1 MPMNQII
8 LYDAQ
13 QQHWLRFSQ
22 PQQIITTNDLSALL
36 ANFKLVNELVEQNKL
51 YATGFISYEAASA
64 FDSALHTHKTDT
76 FPLLW
81 FGLFN
86 KPEIINLP
94 EITSNQEFALN
105 WSPTVTKTKYNQA
118 IAEIKQN
125 ISQGKT
131 YQVNYTMR
139 LQAEFSADPWQYF
152 LQLVQGQQAN
162 YSAYFDLADFA
173 ICSASPELF
182 FQWQDQKI
190 TTRPMKG
197 TVARGY
203 STQSDRQLAQW
214 LHTSAKNRA
223 ENVMIVDMIRNDLAK
238 IAESNTV
245 KVPSLFDVEQ
255 YPTLWQMTSTVTARS
270 KASLP
275 EIMSALFPCA
285 SITGAPKASTTKI
298 IKQLEPTP
306 RKIYTGT
313 IGLIRPN
320 NSAQF
325 NVAIRTV
332 LIDKKSKQAEYGVG
346 GGIVWDSASASE
358 YEECQVKARVLLNQY
373 QDFKL
378 LETLLWKPKEGY
390 FLLDRHLQRLQQS
403 ADYFQFPLDLALVEK
418 QLSAKANTLKNYP
431 YKIRLLISKNEQI
444 VIEAIT
450 LSEKITKKNENK
462 TITLGI
468 ATQSI
473 EIKNPFLYHKTT
485 NRDIYRLA
493 RQSQPNCD
501 DVLLWNDRQE
511 ITESCIANVVFK
523 IEDLSLIHI

>member
-1 MPMNQII
+1 M
-8 LYDAQ
+8 
-13 QQHWLRFSQ
+13 
-22 PQQIITTNDLSALL
+22 
-36 ANFKLVNELVEQNKL
+36 
-51 YATGFISYEAASA
+51 
-64 FDSALHTHKTDT
+64 
-76 FPLLW
+76 
-81 FGLFN
+81 
-86 KPEIINLP
+86 
-94 EITSNQEFALN
+94 
-105 WSPTVTKTKYNQA
+105 
-118 IAEIKQN
+118 
-125 ISQGKT
+125 
-131 YQVNYTMR
+131 
-139 LQAEFSADPWQYF
+139 
-152 LQLVQGQQAN
+152 
-162 YSAYFDLADFA
+162 
-173 ICSASPELF
+173 
-182 FQWQDQKI
+182 
-190 TTRPMKG
+190 
-197 TVARGY
+197 
-203 STQSDRQLAQW
+203 
-214 LHTSAKNRA
+214 
-223 ENVMIVDMIRNDLAK
+223 
-238 IAESNTV
+238 
-245 KVPSLFDVEQ
+245 
-255 YPTLWQMTSTVTARS
+255 
-270 KASLP
+270 
-275 EIMSALFPCA
+275 
-285 SITGAPKASTTKI
+285 
-298 IKQLEPTP
+298 
-306 RKIYTGT
+306 
-313 IGLIRPN
+313 IRPN

-523 IEDLSLIHI
+523 IEDQLLTPPVECGLLAGTFRNYLLEKKKIKESKVKLTDLKHCESIYLINSVRKWQRATIVNQELAHQELGK